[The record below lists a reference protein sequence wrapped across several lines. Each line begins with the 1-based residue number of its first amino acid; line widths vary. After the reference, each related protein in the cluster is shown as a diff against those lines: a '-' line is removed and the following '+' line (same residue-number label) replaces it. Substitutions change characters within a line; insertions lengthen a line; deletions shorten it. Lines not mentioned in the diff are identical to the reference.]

1 MQRKRESKTLTNV
14 LSALSNRTYH
24 ARCFGH
30 KTGQAIFLKALTHEA
45 ENIGKTDWHLL
56 VVELRNKRA
65 HTLRRITI
73 ISALQ
78 MKQSL
83 IERRTS
89 ARRAPLSESSAAPEE
104 ESV

>member
-1 MQRKRESKTLTNV
+1 MKEERQFSV
-14 LSALSNRTYH
+14 
-24 ARCFGH
+24 
-30 KTGQAIFLKALTHEA
+30 
-45 ENIGKTDWHLL
+45 W
-56 VVELRNKRA
+56 

>member
-1 MQRKRESKTLTNV
+1 MKEERQFSV
-14 LSALSNRTYH
+14 
-24 ARCFGH
+24 
-30 KTGQAIFLKALTHEA
+30 
-45 ENIGKTDWHLL
+45 W
-56 VVELRNKRA
+56 

-104 ESV
+104 ESVWGASWICLDRWYGLADLGQVEK